1 MSTRRTALVG
11 ALERQTR
18 VQVLRTVTNMQVIAT
33 RAGINMIDMQCLS
46 LLTLDGPSTPSQ
58 IAATMAIGKG
68 GAVTAMID
76 RLEKAGYLRR
86 TRDPY
91 DRRKVLVEVV
101 LDGAPFRRLVGLFQP
116 SAAAFTGVLAD
127 YTDEQL
133 ELLVDYFERSNEAFG
148 VMLSEPA
155 DEK

>member
-1 MSTRRTALVG
+1 MSTRRPALVA
-11 ALERQTR
+11 ALDRQTR
-18 VQVLRTVTNMQVIAT
+18 VQILRTVTNMQVIAT

-46 LLTLDGPSTPSQ
+46 LLTLEGPSTPSQ

-86 TRDPY
+86 TRDPH
-91 DRRKVLVEVV
+91 DRRKVLVEAI
-101 LDGAPFRRLVGLFQP
+101 LDGPPFRRLVELFQP
-116 SAAAFTGVLAD
+116 AAAAFTGVLAD

-133 ELLVDYFERSNEAFG
+133 ELLVEYTERGNEAFAA
-148 VMLSEPA
+148 MLAEQTHG
-155 DEK
+155 